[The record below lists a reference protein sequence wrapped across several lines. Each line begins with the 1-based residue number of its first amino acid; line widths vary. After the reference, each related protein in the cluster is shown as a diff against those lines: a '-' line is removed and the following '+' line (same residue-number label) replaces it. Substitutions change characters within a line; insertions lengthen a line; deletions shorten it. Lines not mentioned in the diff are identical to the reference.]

1 MIAKVSDL
9 VSLSLSFSHLGF
21 FYLLYLIL
29 NLDLIWSLKPKF
41 VALILNLEFLS
52 ASDVDE
58 QMGCP

>member
-1 MIAKVSDL
+1 MIGKVSDL
-9 VSLSLSFSHLGF
+9 VGLSLSFSHLGF
-21 FYLLYLIL
+21 FCLLYLIL

-41 VALILNLEFLS
+41 VALILNLEFLG